1 MPEGIYSGA
10 NPSEVMSDLRNLVNF
25 QDKGMGV
32 IELTRELEEKLIP
45 HLLNYSRP
53 EFQSMFN
60 TFPEEGAFV
69 GAELALRFNQ
79 GVTNWQVSPGGA
91 VLEELCCRK
100 LCELFG
106 LSEKSDATFMYSGTY
121 GNQQAIYLALH
132 HFAESKGFDY
142 SVEGMA
148 GFANPKKL
156 KILVS
161 EDTHFSVTHAA
172 HFLGLG
178 EESLL
183 KVGLTTDQR
192 MDLTELQDAL
202 NRNHSE
208 YEIFCVVCTLGSTIT
223 GSVDQIQKVTE
234 MCSDYGPWLHA
245 DGAYGL
251 AYSLLPEKKH
261 LFAGIELADS
271 IVWDPHKQFGIPIP
285 SSLLFLK
292 DGSDFSRVN
301 VHSPYFNREG
311 DEMPNPGLKSPPS
324 TRPFSA
330 LPLVTSIRNQGL
342 DGVRTRLRSSIS
354 AISELSKVLTSDNE
368 IEVLNKPDTGV
379 ICLRVKPEG
388 TEEDQ
393 LCNLQ
398 ELVYRKICS
407 EGSKSIS
414 IATING
420 KKVLRLVSVSPEV
433 TVRAL
438 QSTIASIREVAKKL
452 SKSGPFVR

>member
-10 NPSEVMSDLRNLVNF
+10 NPAEVMSDLRNLVNF

-69 GAELALRFNQ
+69 GAEIALRFNQ

-148 GFANPKKL
+148 GFTNPKKL

-202 NRNHSE
+202 NKNHSE

-223 GSVDQIQKVTE
+223 GSVDQIQKVAK

-292 DGSDFSRVN
+292 NGSNFSRVN
-301 VHSPYFNREG
+301 VHS
-311 DEMPNPGLKSPPS
+311 
-324 TRPFSA
+324 A
-330 LPLVTSIRNQGL
+330 
-342 DGVRTRLRSSIS
+342 
-354 AISELSKVLTSDNE
+354 KV
-368 IEVLNKPDTGV
+368 
-379 ICLRVKPEG
+379 
-388 TEEDQ
+388 
-393 LCNLQ
+393 
-398 ELVYRKICS
+398 
-407 EGSKSIS
+407 
-414 IATING
+414 
-420 KKVLRLVSVSPEV
+420 
-433 TVRAL
+433 
-438 QSTIASIREVAKKL
+438 ASI
-452 SKSGPFVR
+452 F